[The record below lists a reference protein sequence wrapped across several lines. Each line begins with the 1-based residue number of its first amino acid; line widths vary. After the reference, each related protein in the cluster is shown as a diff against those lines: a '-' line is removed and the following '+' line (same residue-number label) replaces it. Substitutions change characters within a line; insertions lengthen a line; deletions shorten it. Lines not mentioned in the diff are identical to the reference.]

1 MSFSLPIPRLTLFVR
16 EAWKNIR
23 SAPVL
28 SLVAVLTIAVSLIL
42 VGLFGFVMIN
52 ADRVLD
58 GMARDLRVTVYLT
71 DDITSSEID
80 ALQRRIAD
88 RDEVASITFLSAKD
102 DRALNQALLTPALL
116 DGLDEEAIPGQPALE
131 VQIAPRQR
139 TKEDFDSLMVWL
151 RELKEVDT
159 VQDTYFDADK
169 IRILFAVM
177 DLVRVTGTVIC
188 LIVLAAAIFFTFST
202 IKLAVYARREEIE
215 VLRLVGATDG
225 FIRIPFYIEGFL
237 AGLLGAIGALIIIAF
252 IHARLLAFVEE
263 EHFLNVSLDL
273 MPFGMLLWLFL
284 GGVLLGLL
292 GSALSVGRHLR
303 Q

>member
-1 MSFSLPIPRLTLFVR
+1 MSGMLSIPRLSLFFR
-16 EAWKNIR
+16 EAWKNVR

-52 ADRVLD
+52 ADRVFD

-139 TKEDFDSLMVWL
+139 TKEDFDSLMSWL

-188 LIVLAAAIFFTFST
+188 LVVLAAAIFFTFST

-237 AGLLGAIGALIIIAF
+237 AGLLGAIGALIIIAI

-273 MPFGMLLWLFL
+273 MPLGMLLWLFL
-284 GGVLLGLL
+284 GGILLGLL

>member
-1 MSFSLPIPRLTLFVR
+1 MSGMLSIPRLSLFFR
-16 EAWKNIR
+16 EAWKNVR

-139 TKEDFDSLMVWL
+139 TKEDFDSLMSWL

-177 DLVRVTGTVIC
+177 DLVRVTGT
-188 LIVLAAAIFFTFST
+188 
-202 IKLAVYARREEIE
+202 
-215 VLRLVGATDG
+215 
-225 FIRIPFYIEGFL
+225 
-237 AGLLGAIGALIIIAF
+237 
-252 IHARLLAFVEE
+252 
-263 EHFLNVSLDL
+263 
-273 MPFGMLLWLFL
+273 
-284 GGVLLGLL
+284 
-292 GSALSVGRHLR
+292 
-303 Q
+303 

>member
-1 MSFSLPIPRLTLFVR
+1 MSGLLSIPRLSLFFR
-16 EAWKNIR
+16 EAWKNVR

-71 DDITSSEID
+71 DDITSSELD
-80 ALQRRIAD
+80 ALQRRIAA

-139 TKEDFDSLMVWL
+139 TKEDFDSLMSWL

-188 LIVLAAAIFFTFST
+188 LVVLAAAIFFTFST

-273 MPFGMLLWLFL
+273 MPLGMLLWIFL
-284 GGVLLGLL
+284 GGLLLGLL

>member
-1 MSFSLPIPRLTLFVR
+1 MSGSLSVPRLALFIR
-16 EAWKNIR
+16 EAWKNVR
-23 SAPVL
+23 AAPVL
-28 SLVAVLTIAVSLIL
+28 SLVAVLTITVSLIL

-58 GMARDLRVTVYLT
+58 EMARDLRVTVYLT
-71 DDITSSEID
+71 DDISSSEID

-131 VQIAPRQR
+131 VQIEPRQR
-139 TKEDFDSLMVWL
+139 TKEDFDSLMTWL

-202 IKLAVYARREEIE
+202 IKLSVYARREEIE

-225 FIRIPFYIEGFL
+225 FIKIPFYIEGFL
-237 AGLLGAIGALIIIAF
+237 AGLLGAFGALIIIAF

-273 MPFGMLLWLFL
+273 MPLGMLVWLFL
-284 GGVLLGLL
+284 GGIVLGLL

-303 Q
+303 H